1 MMITIICITILYY
14 LITGRDVKH
23 LVEKVKNVNW
33 KERSNKIFRFI
44 KRYAMKVGRLTVKP
58 LLMAYY
64 VLTDAE
70 TSTTEKAMIYGCL
83 LYVVLPVSLIPRSLF
98 KILGVMDEA
107 AAVLFVIKKINNK
120 ITPKITAKTEAT
132 LNSWFKEAETTGVP
146 VDD

>member
-1 MMITIICITILYY
+1 MITIICITILFY
-14 LITGRDVKH
+14 LISGRDVKP

-44 KRYAMKVGRLTVKP
+44 KRYAMKVGRFTVKP

-83 LYVVLPVSLIPRSLF
+83 LYVVLPVSLIPRSIF
-98 KILGVMDEA
+98 KLLGVMDEA
-107 AAVLFVIKKINNK
+107 AAVLFVIKKVNDK

-132 LNSWFKEAETTGVP
+132 LDSWFKEQEPSSVP

>member
-1 MMITIICITILYY
+1 MITIICITILYY
-14 LITGRDVKH
+14 LITGRDVKP

-33 KERSNKIFRFI
+33 KERSNKIFHFI
-44 KRYAMKVGRLTVKP
+44 KRYAMGRLTVKP

-132 LNSWFKEAETTGVP
+132 LDSWFKEAETTGVP

>member
-1 MMITIICITILYY
+1 MITIICITILFY
-14 LITGRDVKH
+14 LISGRDVKP
-23 LVEKVKNVNW
+23 LVEKVKNVDW

-44 KRYAMKVGRLTVKP
+44 KRYAMKVGRFTVKP

-83 LYVVLPVSLIPRSLF
+83 LYVVLPVSLIPRSIF
-98 KILGVMDEA
+98 KLLGVMDEA
-107 AAVLFVIKKINNK
+107 AAVLFVIKKVNDK

-132 LNSWFKEAETTGVP
+132 LDSWFKETEITGVP